1 MKAKR
6 ENVPSYCDREGQWPW
21 GGGDLDLM
29 DILDVSGVSK
39 RWRTFLN
46 SDLAL
51 LNTGC
56 RRYNKGDTT
65 KFKSY

>member
-21 GGGDLDLM
+21 GGGDLDPM

-39 RWRTFLN
+39 RCVEEENF
-46 SDLAL
+46 
-51 LNTGC
+51 
-56 RRYNKGDTT
+56 
-65 KFKSY
+65 FKLRFSLVKYRLPPT